1 MSFTSLVLIAVL
13 AAFGIFSS
21 YAMLQVGYFGIW
33 QAGFQ
38 SVGALQILC
47 DLVISCLLVSS
58 WMVGDARRTGR
69 KAWPY
74 VLLTLAAGSF
84 GPLLYLL
91 VRQMRGKSVPAAG
104 FETLRSHG

>member
-1 MSFTSLVLIAVL
+1 MSRTSLVLIAIL
-13 AAFGIFSS
+13 AAFGTFSS
-21 YAMLQVGYFGIW
+21 YVMLQVGYFGIW

-58 WMVGDARRTGR
+58 WMVIDARRSGR

-74 VLLTLAAGSF
+74 VLLTLLAGSF
-84 GPLLYLL
+84 GPLFYLIL
-91 VRQMRGKSVPAAG
+91 RGQPGAEPA
-104 FETLRSHG
+104 ELLRSHG